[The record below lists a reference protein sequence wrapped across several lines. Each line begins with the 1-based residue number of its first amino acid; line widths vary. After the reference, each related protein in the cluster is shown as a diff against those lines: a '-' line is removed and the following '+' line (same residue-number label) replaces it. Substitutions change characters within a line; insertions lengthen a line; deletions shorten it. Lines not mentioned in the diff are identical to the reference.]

1 MVSQK
6 GSSPAKPDGLIYPL
20 GTGPAQTQS
29 SEPAQGKIMFLARKI
44 GWAGIA
50 LTLLTTGMSLQAFP
64 RSAAGSE
71 SDKRKV
77 AAFVVKNEIRKMQE
91 ILRDKGHYR
100 GKIDGVLGLRSRA
113 SIRAY
118 QKAENLPITGQVD
131 ARTADGLGLR
141 PESTW
146 GNSQTAERD
155 VRHGSDRASSEIK
168 RDKPSAGIRRVER
181 RASNLSRKEISRAT
195 AVEDNRGDGAN
206 KQQAENEEHDR

>member
-1 MVSQK
+1 
-6 GSSPAKPDGLIYPL
+6 
-20 GTGPAQTQS
+20 
-29 SEPAQGKIMFLARKI
+29 MFLASKI

-64 RSAAGSE
+64 RSAAGPD

-77 AAFVVKNEIRKMQE
+77 AAFVVNNEIRKMQE

-131 ARTADGLGLR
+131 TRTANGLGVR

-146 GNSQTAERD
+146 DNSKSGGRERG
-155 VRHGSDRASSEIK
+155 HGSDRAGGEIN
-168 RDKPSAGIRRVER
+168 REKPSAGIQW
-181 RASNLSRKEISRAT
+181 AKGSGRKSKTLRKAVKT
-195 AVEDNRGDGAN
+195 AAAPESGGADREKTLQAGNDNHP
-206 KQQAENEEHDR
+206 Q

>member
-1 MVSQK
+1 
-6 GSSPAKPDGLIYPL
+6 
-20 GTGPAQTQS
+20 
-29 SEPAQGKIMFLARKI
+29 MFLARKI

-64 RSAAGSE
+64 RSAAGPD

-100 GKIDGVLGLRSRA
+100 GKVDGVFGLRSRA

-131 ARTADGLGLR
+131 RKTADGLGLR

-146 GNSQTAERD
+146 AGSKSAGREVGHGTNSAGGEMKGN
-155 VRHGSDRASSEIK
+155 
-168 RDKPSAGIRRVER
+168 KPSAGIRRVER
-181 RASNLSRKEISRAT
+181 RPSNLSRKEVSRAT
-195 AVEDNRGDGAN
+195 AVGDNRGDSTN
-206 KQQAENEEHDR
+206 KPQAENEEHHR

>member
-1 MVSQK
+1 
-6 GSSPAKPDGLIYPL
+6 
-20 GTGPAQTQS
+20 
-29 SEPAQGKIMFLARKI
+29 
-44 GWAGIA
+44 
-50 LTLLTTGMSLQAFP
+50 
-64 RSAAGSE
+64 
-71 SDKRKV
+71 
-77 AAFVVKNEIRKMQE
+77 MQE

-146 GNSQTAERD
+146 GNSQSAERD

>member
-1 MVSQK
+1 
-6 GSSPAKPDGLIYPL
+6 
-20 GTGPAQTQS
+20 
-29 SEPAQGKIMFLARKI
+29 MFLARKI

-50 LTLLTTGMSLQAFP
+50 LTLLTAGMSLQAFP
-64 RSAAGSE
+64 RSAAGSDSNNE
-71 SDKRKV
+71 KV

-100 GKIDGVLGLRSRA
+100 GKTDGVLGLRSRA

-146 GNSQTAERD
+146 GNSKSAERD

-195 AVEDNRGDGAN
+195 AVEDNRGDSAN
-206 KQQAENEEHDR
+206 KRQAENEEHDR

>member
-1 MVSQK
+1 
-6 GSSPAKPDGLIYPL
+6 
-20 GTGPAQTQS
+20 
-29 SEPAQGKIMFLARKI
+29 MFLAHKI

-50 LTLLTTGMSLQAFP
+50 LTLLTNGMSLQAFP
-64 RSAAGSE
+64 QSAAGSE
-71 SDKRKV
+71 SNKEKI

-100 GKIDGVLGLRSRA
+100 GKVDGVFGLRSRA

-146 GNSQTAERD
+146 ANSKSAGRE
-155 VRHGSDRASSEIK
+155 VGHGSDRAGGEIK
-168 RDKPSAGIRRVER
+168 GNKPSASIRRVER

-195 AVEDNRGDGAN
+195 ALEDNRGDGAN
-206 KQQAENEEHDR
+206 KQQAENEAHDR

>member
-1 MVSQK
+1 
-6 GSSPAKPDGLIYPL
+6 
-20 GTGPAQTQS
+20 
-29 SEPAQGKIMFLARKI
+29 MFLARKV

-50 LTLLTTGMSLQAFP
+50 LTLLTNGISLQAFP
-64 RSAAGSE
+64 QSAAGSDSNKE
-71 SDKRKV
+71 EI

-100 GKIDGVLGLRSRA
+100 GKVDGVFGLRSRA
-113 SIRAY
+113 SIRGY

-146 GNSQTAERD
+146 TNSKSAGRE
-155 VRHGSDRASSEIK
+155 VGHGSDRAGGEMK
-168 RDKPSAGIRRVER
+168 GNKPSAGIRRVAR

-206 KQQAENEEHDR
+206 KQQAENEAHDR